1 MAGLGVAFSFHCL
14 VWPAGAGSR
23 SGGGQQRPQTE
34 TLNSWWP
41 QLPVEADFMPPGEND
56 AVSVDRPFQR
66 Y

>member
-1 MAGLGVAFSFHCL
+1 MWLAWPFPFTVWSGQLGQGVDL
-14 VWPAGAGSR
+14 
-23 SGGGQQRPQTE
+23 GGGQQRPQTE